1 VFAFAGCPAAIAIPG
16 LVPPAGGR
24 SLISKSV
31 SSSANNSSGEASA
44 DASADAAVINI
55 CIDGDDMIHHVAYLG
70 AGATAA
76 GKLAGLVGL
85 PFSYLAGGLQ
95 LPAKQAAAGSAARH
109 ANAAGAAAAAAALG
123 GLQLGSGQ
131 EGPQQPCVSMRG
143 IAGVTP
149 AAEPGVFLLQ
159 QDVLQQLSQPWAQL
173 LFHDGLVQLR
183 QQLLQGQS
191 SSPTEA
197 REEGQGTV
205 VGGGKGSLQEQV
217 QDAVV
222 QLLQR
227 CGAELP
233 GYKKEARP
241 VVPPV
246 VL

>member
-1 VFAFAGCPAAIAIPG
+1 
-16 LVPPAGGR
+16 
-24 SLISKSV
+24 LISKSS
-31 SSSANNSSGEASA
+31 SSSANNSNGEARA
-44 DASADAAVINI
+44 EARADAAVINI
-55 CIDGDDMIHHVAYLG
+55 CINADDIIHHVTYLG
-70 AGATAA
+70 PAATAA

-95 LPAKQAAAGSAARH
+95 LPAKQAASHENGAE
-109 ANAAGAAAAAAALG
+109 AAAAVAALG
-123 GLQLGSGQ
+123 GLQLESGQ
-131 EGPQQPCVSMRG
+131 DALPQQPCVSMRG

-149 AAEPGVFLLQ
+149 GAEPGVFLLQ
-159 QDVLQQLSQPWAQL
+159 QDVLQQLSQPWAQV

-197 REEGQGTV
+197 RDEQGQGIV
-205 VGGGKGSLQEQV
+205 VGGGKGSLEEQV

-233 GYKKEARP
+233 FQM
-241 VVPPV
+241 
-246 VL
+246 VLWYLR

>member
-1 VFAFAGCPAAIAIPG
+1 

-24 SLISKSV
+24 SLISKS
-31 SSSANNSSGEASA
+31 SSSSNNSSSEAGA
-44 DASADAAVINI
+44 DANADAAVINI
-55 CIDGDDMIHHVAYLG
+55 CINGDDIIHHVAYLG
-70 AGATAA
+70 PGATAA
-76 GKLAGLVGL
+76 GKLAGLVGM

-95 LPAKQAAAGSAARH
+95 LPAKQAAAYPATGVDT
-109 ANAAGAAAAAAALG
+109 AAAALG

-131 EGPQQPCVSMRG
+131 EAHTQQQPCVSMRG
-143 IAGVTP
+143 IAGVAP
-149 AAEPGVFLLQ
+149 GAEPGVFLLQ
-159 QDVLQQLSQPWAQL
+159 QDVLQQLSQPWTEL

-191 SSPTEA
+191 ITPIAA
-197 REEGQGTV
+197 RAEQGLAP
-205 VGGGKGSLQEQV
+205 VGGSGNSSLEEQV

-233 GYKKEARP
+233 GYKKHARL
-241 VVPPV
+241 VVPSV

>member
-1 VFAFAGCPAAIAIPG
+1 
-16 LVPPAGGR
+16 
-24 SLISKSV
+24 
-31 SSSANNSSGEASA
+31 
-44 DASADAAVINI
+44 
-55 CIDGDDMIHHVAYLG
+55 M
-70 AGATAA
+70 
-76 GKLAGLVGL
+76 
-85 PFSYLAGGLQ
+85 
-95 LPAKQAAAGSAARH
+95 
-109 ANAAGAAAAAAALG
+109 
-123 GLQLGSGQ
+123 
-131 EGPQQPCVSMRG
+131 
-143 IAGVTP
+143 P

-159 QDVLQQLSQPWAQL
+159 QDALQQLSQPWAQL

-191 SSPTEA
+191 SSSVEA
-197 REEGQGTV
+197 EDEQRQETVV
-205 VGGGKGSLQEQV
+205 VGGSLEERV